1 MIAGL
6 AVLLSLQLAGE
17 VAVRALGLPLP
28 GPVLGMAA
36 LLALLSTFPRLAAV
50 VAPTAG
56 VLLANLSLLF
66 VPAGVGVVAHLDR
79 VTTEGAGLAVALIAS
94 TVLALLAGV
103 GAFLAVA
110 RWIGARAEEEG
121 GR

>member
-6 AVLLSLQLAGE
+6 ALLLSLQLAGE
-17 VAVRALGLPLP
+17 LAVRALGLPLP
-28 GPVLGMAA
+28 GPVLGMAG
-36 LLALLSTFPRLAAV
+36 LLAMLSASPRLGEV

-79 VTTEGAGLAVALIAS
+79 ITSEGAGLALALVGS

-110 RWIGARAEEEG
+110 RWIGAAAEEEG

>member
-36 LLALLSTFPRLAAV
+36 LLALLSIFPRLGPV

-79 VTTEGAGLAVALIAS
+79 VTTEGAGLAVALIGS